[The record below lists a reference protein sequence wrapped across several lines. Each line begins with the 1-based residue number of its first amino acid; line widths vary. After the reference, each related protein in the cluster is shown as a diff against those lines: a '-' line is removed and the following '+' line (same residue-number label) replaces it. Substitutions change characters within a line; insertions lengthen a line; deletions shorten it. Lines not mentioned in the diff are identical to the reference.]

1 MPYSFSYDVP
11 GNADIYQQVKAAM
24 GDKRPDGLV
33 VHLVVETDGG
43 LRHIDVWD
51 SQAQWERFR
60 AERVQ
65 PAVRK
70 VLAGIGV
77 PDAPEP
83 TVQELQ
89 LVDVWMG

>member
-1 MPYSFSYDVP
+1 MPYSFFYDVP
-11 GNADIYQQVKAAM
+11 GNPQIYEQVKAAV
-24 GDKRPDGLV
+24 GAERPDGLV

-51 SQAQWERFR
+51 SQADWECFR

-70 VLAGIGV
+70 VLASMGV
-77 PDAPEP
+77 PDVPEP